1 MTQTVR
7 GETLEIRPGR
17 MIDVAVQ
24 PGTDPAAPTLF
35 FAHGGG
41 GNKDQWREQW
51 QAFAA
56 QGYRLV
62 AWDMLGHGRSEK
74 PRQPSAYAWAE
85 LVADYLEVFRRY
97 RGQRNVL
104 VAHSLG
110 TGLSLS
116 ALLRLE
122 AEGAEVDAALLL
134 GSQLHRPQAGGL
146 FALPAWVLEIL
157 RPALAKGF
165 RSRAWHPSADVALI
179 NYEEGLTRTN
189 PLYVFKALAGQ
200 AEWPEADALAKL
212 TLPIYILAGDSDG
225 LTPAVGGEALYRH
238 LPNARFTVLEECG
251 HQLMLEKPLAVN
263 AALAAL
269 LERTEKREAP
279 VVVWLASLAV

>member
-7 GETLEIRPGR
+7 GEPVEIRPGR
-17 MIDVAVQ
+17 FIDLAVQ
-24 PGTDPAAPTLF
+24 PGTDPALPTLF

-51 QAFAA
+51 KAFAA

-62 AWDMLGHGRSEK
+62 AWDMLGHGRSAK
-74 PRQPSAYAWAE
+74 PRLALAYAWGE

-97 RGQRNVL
+97 RGQHNVL
-104 VAHSLG
+104 VAHSFG
-110 TGLSLS
+110 TGLSVS
-116 ALLRLE
+116 ALLRLR
-122 AEGAEVDAALLL
+122 AEGVDVEAALLL
-134 GSQLHRPQAGGL
+134 GTQLHRPAAGGL

-157 RPALAKGF
+157 RPVLSKGF
-165 RSRAWHPSADVALI
+165 RSRAWHSSADLALI
-179 NYEEGLTRTN
+179 DYEEGLTRSN

-200 AEWPEADALAKL
+200 ADWPEADALAKL
-212 TLPIYILAGDSDG
+212 SLPVHILAGDSDG

-238 LPNARFTVLEECG
+238 LPNARFTVLEDCG

-269 LERTEKREAP
+269 LEGIRKREKP
-279 VVVWLASLAV
+279 VVHWLASVAV